1 MSPEKEDEKMY
12 NKIYRYNRFTWLW
25 SLASKSAVDKQV
37 IDPGEPVARVKSES
51 GLLAN
56 FFFV

>member
-12 NKIYRYNRFTWLW
+12 HKIYRYNRFTWLW

-37 IDPGEPVARVKSES
+37 IDPGEPVAQVKSES
-51 GLLAN
+51 GLLTN